1 MRSSNLSAE
10 VLTDPSSLHRLDS
23 CLLTVMFSIY
33 IWSSELGELCDIY
46 EECQSG
52 EDENGLLLECGST
65 WRKVNVQQILDESTM
80 NLVKMRCKEAE
91 RLSESRKFV
100 FFPCSIIL
108 LFSIDL

>member
-1 MRSSNLSAE
+1 
-10 VLTDPSSLHRLDS
+10 
-23 CLLTVMFSIY
+23 MFSIY
-33 IWSSELGELCDIY
+33 IWPSKLGELCDIY

-65 WRKVNVQQILDESTM
+65 WRKVNVQRILDESTM
-80 NLVKMRCKEAE
+80 NLVKMRCKEVE
-91 RLSESRKFV
+91 HLSESQKFV